1 MKKKQSKFGPVLKFI
16 PKALGWFVITVLSS
30 AMITVFDSITPQ
42 LVRMTV
48 DSIIGSS
55 KPDVPKI
62 VMWVV
67 EALGRI
73 EKIRENMYLIAITV
87 VAFAFGSALMRY
99 ISRASGARGSEIY
112 TETMRNSLF
121 SHIQKLP
128 YRWHVANQTGD
139 IIQRCTS
146 DVNTVKTFIS
156 GQLPDVFRLVFLIG
170 FSSYMMFTMNWK
182 IALLAISFVPIC
194 FSVFDDFQ

>member
-16 PKALGWFVITVLSS
+16 PKALPWFVITVLSS

-48 DSIIGSS
+48 DSIIGNS

-67 EALGRI
+67 EALGGI

-99 ISRASGARGSEIY
+99 ISRASGARGSSLINSNTRDAQASEFCNSVTTPEI
-112 TETMRNSLF
+112 SL
-121 SHIQKLP
+121 K
-128 YRWHVANQTGD
+128 G
-139 IIQRCTS
+139 
-146 DVNTVKTFIS
+146 
-156 GQLPDVFRLVFLIG
+156 LV
-170 FSSYMMFTMNWK
+170 YW
-182 IALLAISFVPIC
+182 LA
-194 FSVFDDFQ
+194 